1 MKVILFCPNWIGD
14 VVMATPAIR
23 AIRKLYP
30 HAKLTGLMRPYVA
43 ETLAGN
49 PWLDDIVHYHHKSR
63 DRQLRTLPVVQRLR
77 DERYD
82 VGVLFTNSLRT
93 ALVSWLGGV
102 QRRVGYSR
110 EGRRL
115 LLNDPLPLERGWK
128 GYQPSPVIDYYLSLA
143 YHLGAPE
150 ESYQMELFLT
160 PKDEERARAVWSVFG
175 FQPEDRVVALNP
187 GAAFGSAKRWPSL
200 YFAELARRL
209 VDEAKVKVLV
219 LCGPNERGFARYIA
233 DGSHR
238 PRQVKSLDGEEL
250 SLGLTKGLIKRS
262 NLLISTD
269 SGPRHFGAAFRVPVV
284 SLFGPTHIEWT
295 DTHYAGETMLQKKL
309 ECGPCQQR
317 VCPLGHLRCMKELTV
332 DQVYLAAIQRLNQP
346 LPILRTAG

>member
-30 HAKLTGLMRPYVA
+30 EASIVGLMRPYVA
-43 ETLAGN
+43 ETLDAN
-49 PWLDDIVHYHHKSR
+49 PWLDEIILYNHKSK
-63 DRQLRTLPVVQRLR
+63 DPNQRTLAVIQALR
-77 DERYD
+77 GHRFDL
-82 VGVLFTNSLRT
+82 GVLFTNSLRT
-93 ALVSWLGGV
+93 ALVSYVGGV
-102 QRRVGYSR
+102 RRRVGYAR

-115 LLNDPLPLERGWK
+115 LLNDPLPIRRGWK
-128 GYQPSPVIDYYLSLA
+128 GFEPSPVIDYYLKLA

-160 PKDEERARAVWSVFG
+160 PKDEARAAAVWSVFG
-175 FQPEDRVVALNP
+175 FQPQDRVVALNP

-200 YFAELARRL
+200 HFAELARRL
-209 VDEAKVKVLV
+209 VDDAGVKVLV
-219 LCGPNERGFARYIA
+219 LCGPSERGFARYIA

-262 NLLISTD
+262 TLLISTD
-269 SGPRHFGAAFRVPVV
+269 SGPRHFGAAFGVPVV

-295 DTHYAGETMLQKKL
+295 DTHYAAEIMLQKKL

-317 VCPLGHLRCMKELTV
+317 VCPLGHLRCMTELTV
-332 DQVYLAAIQRLNQP
+332 DQVYAAAMQQLKHP
-346 LPILRTAG
+346 LPILRRA